1 MTGNRATLSRRGS
14 IIGVAGNAILALM
27 KVFTGFF
34 TGSMAILADGA
45 DSTTDILTSVIT
57 WISTSV
63 SNKPPDAQH
72 PYGHERAD
80 AVASKIVS
88 MVIFFAGAQLA
99 MSSVQK
105 LFTGTSSV
113 RNLTLVITVASIS
126 AIAKYLLYR
135 YKLSIGKKIDSSVF
149 IADAMNMK
157 LDILISLSVLGGSVF
172 VGITGLQIVD
182 TIVGLAVSAL
192 VIKTSIEIFWE
203 TNYELMDGMKPDDNI
218 YKIIFDALKRVPDV
232 YNPHKVRV
240 RKMGYKYLVDLDI
253 EVNPRLTVR
262 KAHFLAKQVEAAIK
276 KDKENVYD
284 VHVHVEPSGNVEDEN
299 FGIDSSNEFSH
310 NDDQGQEIDRY
321 SS

>member
-99 MSSVQK
+99 MSSV
-105 LFTGTSSV
+105 
-113 RNLTLVITVASIS
+113 
-126 AIAKYLLYR
+126 
-135 YKLSIGKKIDSSVF
+135 
-149 IADAMNMK
+149 
-157 LDILISLSVLGGSVF
+157 
-172 VGITGLQIVD
+172 
-182 TIVGLAVSAL
+182 
-192 VIKTSIEIFWE
+192 
-203 TNYELMDGMKPDDNI
+203 
-218 YKIIFDALKRVPDV
+218 
-232 YNPHKVRV
+232 
-240 RKMGYKYLVDLDI
+240 
-253 EVNPRLTVR
+253 
-262 KAHFLAKQVEAAIK
+262 
-276 KDKENVYD
+276 
-284 VHVHVEPSGNVEDEN
+284 
-299 FGIDSSNEFSH
+299 
-310 NDDQGQEIDRY
+310 
-321 SS
+321 